1 MKRRET
7 REHAE
12 TKAPMTPHD
21 VNALLG
27 PIIGFLHGSGISK
40 KEILAECRSA
50 IRKAE
55 SKSYKLPVT
64 HVEFGKDAIEI
75 VNRWLRDPKYLNRHG
90 RPDDLPLAGQRSLTS
105 LVDDCRVNVAAK
117 SALNHLLKFKIA
129 TRVSSKQYRLVK
141 TLMDFWHADH
151 LPFEPN
157 FRFLVDATRA
167 ATNRLQRPKNRHRL
181 FWHCADNSKIPPRAT
196 DEFLNFAWQRGLSF
210 MREINDWLDEHEQ
223 RNATIGKRR
232 HHETKRLGI
241 GLFPIV
247 SNS

>member
-1 MKRRET
+1 MHRRKTKKRAVT
-7 REHAE
+7 R
-12 TKAPMTPHD
+12 TPMTPHD

-55 SKSYKLPVT
+55 SKSFKLPVT
-64 HVEFGKDAIEI
+64 HVEFGKDSIEI

-90 RPDDLPLAGQRSLTS
+90 RPDELPLIGPRSLTS
-105 LVDDCRVNVAAK
+105 LVNDCRVNVAAN

-129 TRVSSKQYRLVK
+129 TRVASNNYRLVK

-181 FWHCADNSKIPPRAT
+181 FWHCADNSRIHPRAT
-196 DEFLNFAWQRGLSF
+196 DAFLNFAWQRGLSF

-223 RNATIGKRR
+223 RDATIARR
-232 HHETKRLGI
+232 GHNHTKRLGI
-241 GLFPIV
+241 GLFPIA
-247 SNS
+247 SDS